1 MTSSQPMAANDP
13 GRLRAGASKQ
23 GGGNGIA
30 LLVIASCQ
38 LMVVLDIT
46 IVNIALP
53 HIQSSLHFSTTSLS
67 WVINAYTLTFGGLLL
82 LGGRAG
88 DILGRRRVFISGVLL
103 FVLASLLG
111 GLAQNSGQLLAAR
124 ALQGVGGAI
133 ASPTALALITTTFT
147 EGPARNRAFGV
158 FAAVSAGGGAIGL
171 LAGGMLVE
179 WLDWRWVLYVNVP
192 IGLAIALATPRH
204 IKESERHPGRFDLM
218 GALTSTLGMALLVYG
233 FIRAA
238 QDGWRD
244 AITLAS
250 FGAAVVLLVVF
261 ILTERRSK
269 QPITPL
275 KMFADRNR
283 AGTYGIMLSLAAAIF
298 GMFFFLTLFVQNV
311 LGFSPL
317 LAGLAFLPVS
327 AVIAVGAGV
336 ASQLLPKYGPKP
348 FMVIGAILA
357 AAGLSWL
364 TLTDIHST
372 YLGSVLGPML
382 VFSLGMGMEFVS
394 LTLMAVSGVP
404 THETGAASGLLNA
417 TQQVGGSLG
426 LSILVTVF
434 GTASRNEAKDQVP
447 QFLAQATPAERVRF
461 EQTGQLPPPWA
472 DQVLTSGVSAAFVAA
487 AAFTVVAAV
496 IALLAIQVRPSD
508 LENLQGKPGAA
519 AVAAPEPAG
528 AFAAADA
535 TDGPATAPAGGETVT
550 KAPRRS
556 SGRWWYVAA
565 GAVTAAVTA
574 LFAFLNARR
583 KNGPT
588 R

>member
-1 MTSSQPMAANDP
+1 MTSSRPTPLPATGPGGPGPGAAHA
-13 GRLRAGASKQ
+13 R
-23 GGGNGIA
+23 GNGVA

-53 HIQSSLHFSTTSLS
+53 HIQSSLHFSTTSLA
-67 WVINAYTLTFGGLLL
+67 WVVNAYTLTFGGLLL

-88 DILGRRRVFISGVLL
+88 DILGRRRVFVVGVLL

-133 ASPTALALITTTFT
+133 ASPTSLALINTTFT

-171 LAGGMLVE
+171 LAGGMLVQ
-179 WLDWRWVLYVNVP
+179 WLDWRWVLFVNVP
-192 IGLAIALATPRH
+192 IGLLIALATPRC
-204 IKESERHPGRFDLM
+204 IAESERHPGHFDLA

-238 QDGWRD
+238 QEGWRD
-244 AITLAS
+244 GVTLAS
-250 FGAAVVLLVVF
+250 FGAALLLLAAFVLV
-261 ILTERRSK
+261 ESRSK

-275 KMFADRNR
+275 RMFADRNR

-317 LAGLAFLPVS
+317 RAGLAFLPVS
-327 AVIAVGAGV
+327 AVIAVGAGLT
-336 ASQLLPKYGPKP
+336 SQLLPRYGPKP
-348 FMVIGAILA
+348 FMVGGAVLA

-364 TLTDIHST
+364 TLTDVHST

-382 VFSLGMGMEFVS
+382 VFSLGMGMQFVS

-404 THETGAASGLLNA
+404 TRESGAASGLLNA
-417 TQQVGGSLG
+417 MQQVGGSLG

-434 GTASRNEAKDQVP
+434 GTASRDEARTQVP
-447 QFLAQATPAERVRF
+447 RFLATATPADRLAFQR
-461 EQTGQLPPPWA
+461 TGQLPRPWA
-472 DQVLTSGVSAAFVAA
+472 DEVLTSGVSAAFVVA

-508 LENLQGKPGAA
+508 LARLRGGAEETGAA
-519 AVAAPEPAG
+519 EQEM
-528 AFAAADA
+528 DA
-535 TDGPATAPAGGETVT
+535 
-550 KAPRRS
+550 
-556 SGRWWYVAA
+556 SGMSGWR
-565 GAVTAAVTA
+565 
-574 LFAFLNARR
+574 
-583 KNGPT
+583 PD
-588 R
+588 